1 MYKTETDLGKKTMVT
16 KGEKEGGKGK
26 LGVWD

>member
-16 KGEKEGGKGK
+16 KGEKEGGTGK